1 METVI
6 NFFKKVWNV
15 YRNWLGDKVW
25 YKNWKVWLSVFV
37 VLAIA
42 GLGDSDE
49 PEAESTEPSTEEIA
63 QNELKQQEEEQKKA
77 EEEEQKQKETEE
89 EKKKKEET
97 EAEKEEEQEPEL
109 TTEEKIEEAAN
120 EVFGDNLNE
129 FEYQSDSNH
138 YNITTET
145 AGLSK
150 NMDKNSAN
158 VDTTE
163 FLEEIEGED
172 FSTIYIEYQGEFVD
186 DYGESSKNR
195 AIVYDISKETVEKI
209 NFENFIIDKMPD
221 VADNYWEHP
230 ALR

>member
-6 NFFKKVWNV
+6 NFFKKVWNI

-42 GLGDSDE
+42 GIGETDE
-49 PEAESTEPSTEEIA
+49 SEAESEEPETEEVTHEEIQEEQEKKEQEKKEREEA
-63 QNELKQQEEEQKKA
+63 EKQQIKQEAKEKEEQEEEP
-77 EEEEQKQKETEE
+77 
-89 EKKKKEET
+89 
-97 EAEKEEEQEPEL
+97 EPEL
-109 TTEEKIEEAAN
+109 TTEEKIEEAAK

-158 VDTTE
+158 VNTTE
-163 FLEEIEGED
+163 FLEKIEGED
-172 FSTIYIEYQGEFVD
+172 FSTIYIEYQAEFVD
-186 DYGESSKNR
+186 DYGETSKDR